1 MFRNLEGYPDP
12 TAGAAMKRI
21 LYEESLARRKAKK
34 ARRDA
39 VRKRQAKDRR
49 KVRPESQNV
58 PTHWVKAWPKEN
70 ARSVNVN
77 MGVKK

>member
-12 TAGAAMKRI
+12 TAGTAMKRI

-39 VRKRQAKDRR
+39 ARKRQAKDRR
-49 KVRPESQNV
+49 KAQPDRQDV
-58 PTHWVKAWPKEN
+58 PTHWVKSWPKEN
-70 ARSVNVN
+70 ARSIS
-77 MGVKK
+77 MSLEVKK

>member
-12 TAGAAMKRI
+12 TAGAALERI

-39 VRKRQAKDRR
+39 
-49 KVRPESQNV
+49 
-58 PTHWVKAWPKEN
+58 
-70 ARSVNVN
+70 AR
-77 MGVKK
+77 